1 MMITDERPA
10 IEVDGLALRRGG
22 REILRDVDLR
32 LGEGVVA
39 LLGRNGAGKSSL
51 LRVLAGVAEPHRGR
65 VRIAGHDLRR
75 APVQARRALGYM
87 PEATELF
94 PYLTAADLLG
104 TFAGVRGSTDDGIA
118 DFAGLTSLAAVDV
131 PIGTLSAGQRRKLAL
146 VAALCGDPRVWLLD
160 EPGNALDDAARAWLR
175 ARIARHRERGGT
187 IVVATHRLDDL
198 GAHVDRRLEVSG
210 GGVREA
216 CP

>member
-1 MMITDERPA
+1 MTTAEPLA
-10 IEVDGLALRRGG
+10 VEIEGLALRRGG
-22 REILRDVDLR
+22 REILRDVDLA

-51 LRVLAGVAEPHRGR
+51 LRVLAGVALPHRGR

-75 APVQARRALGYM
+75 APVEARRALGYM

-94 PYLTAADLLG
+94 PYLTPVDLLG
-104 TFAGVRGSTDDGIA
+104 TFAGVRGSSDDGLA
-118 DFAGLTSLAAVDV
+118 DFASLTSRAAIDV

-160 EPGNALDDAARAWLR
+160 EPGNALDHAARAWLR
-175 ARIARHRERGGT
+175 DRIEQHRARGGT

-198 GAHVDRRLEVSG
+198 GARIDRRLEVVN

-216 CP
+216 